1 MEKQRYLNY
10 KTHFTEWMY
19 EMMNGFNVL
28 LYGVGSKYDLLET
41 YILNC
46 LKNSFTHIV
55 IQGYMVDINLKII
68 TDTILNMIE
77 IPQKFIQLGHIERS
91 IDNFLSRPVQI
102 GNIHI
107 IASIDK
113 INNGTIWD
121 EKSDSYKEFNWI
133 RHHTPTPRSFLQESN
148 SQDSCFFLINS
159 THPQNDNNGD
169 EIKNDG
175 NDASILSLKRV
186 YSSLSVNS
194 KKVFDIMTLEIM
206 KFESDVSDLPSDDS
220 IPFQN
225 LLRLCREEFLVGNEI
240 GLRIHLREFVD
251 HEIITIKNDESGI
264 EQIYFNISRRA
275 LSNFIHQIT

>member
-91 IDNFLSRPVQI
+91 IDNFLSRPV
-102 GNIHI
+102 
-107 IASIDK
+107 
-113 INNGTIWD
+113 WD

>member
-1 MEKQRYLNY
+1 MDSFLFFVTITQILAPNTNFSPKKALS
-10 KTHFTEWMY
+10 TETCVS
-19 EMMNGFNVL
+19 G
-28 LYGVGSKYDLLET
+28 T
-41 YILNC
+41 
-46 LKNSFTHIV
+46 
-55 IQGYMVDINLKII
+55 
-68 TDTILNMIE
+68 
-77 IPQKFIQLGHIERS
+77 
-91 IDNFLSRPVQI
+91 
-102 GNIHI
+102 
-107 IASIDK
+107 ASPIRA
-113 INNGTIWD
+113 IWD